1 MKPGVSVFLLTATL
15 VTAMGAPARTSELAS
30 LSRATEWINSPPL
43 TAEGLQGRVVLV
55 EFWTYSCI
63 NWLRTMPYVRAWAEK
78 YRDRGLVVIGVHSP
92 EFGFEHNLDNVRR
105 AAEELDVKYPIA
117 VDNQYA
123 IWQGFENQYWPALY
137 FVDAKGRVRHHQFGE
152 GSYEESEK
160 VIQQLLAE
168 AGHGSADGALVS
180 VEGRGAEAA
189 ADWRSLRS
197 PENYVGYERT
207 KNFASPGGIK
217 SDQRQG
223 YTVPERLKLNHWAL
237 AGDWTVGKES
247 TVLHQAKGRIVYRF
261 HARDLHIV
269 MGPGEPGAPVRFRV
283 LIDGKP
289 PGDAHGADVDAE
301 GNGTAAEQ
309 RLYQLIRQPGPVADR
324 ELEIE
329 FLEPGLEVFAFTF
342 G

>member
-1 MKPGVSVFLLTATL
+1 MLTAIL
-15 VTAMGAPARTSELAS
+15 VTAMGAPTRTSELAS

-55 EFWTYSCI
+55 QFWTYSCI

-105 AAEELDVKYPIA
+105 AAKELNVKYPIA

-160 VIQQLLAE
+160 IIQELLAE

-207 KNFASPGGIK
+207 QNFASAGGIK
-217 SDQRQG
+217 SDQRHG
-223 YTVPERLKLNHWAL
+223 YTAPERLKLNHWAL
-237 AGDWTVGKES
+237 AGDWTVGKET
-247 TVLHQAKGRIVYRF
+247 TVLHQAKGRIRYRF

-289 PGDAHGADVDAE
+289 PGDAHGTDVDAE

-309 RLYQLIRQPGPVADR
+309 RLYQLIRQPGPVTDR
-324 ELEIE
+324 EFEIE

>member
-1 MKPGVSVFLLTATL
+1 MKWLMLTPLLA
-15 VTAMGAPARTSELAS
+15 TAMGAPTRTSELAS

-55 EFWTYSCI
+55 QFWTYSCI

-92 EFGFEHNLDNVRR
+92 EFGFEHELENVRW
-105 AAEELDVKYPIA
+105 AAKELDVKYPIA

-137 FVDAKGRVRHHQFGE
+137 IVDATGRVRHHQFGE
-152 GSYEESEK
+152 GGYEESEK
-160 VIQQLLAE
+160 VIQELLAE
-168 AGHGSADGALVS
+168 AGHRADGALVS

-189 ADWRSLRS
+189 ADRRSLRS

-207 KNFASPGGIK
+207 TNFASPGGIK
-217 SDQRQG
+217 SDQRHG
-223 YTVPERLKLNHWAL
+223 YTAPERLKLDHWAL
-237 AGDWTVGKES
+237 AGDWTVGREA
-247 TVLHQAKGRIVYRF
+247 TVLHQANGRIVYRF

-269 MGPGEPGAPVRFRV
+269 MGPRARAAPVRFRV

-289 PGDAHGADVDAE
+289 PGAAHGVDVDAE

-309 RLYQLIRQPGPVADR
+309 RLYQLIRQPAPVADR
-324 ELEIE
+324 EFEIE